1 MDKVNAGGNKSGP
14 ATTTGISAANL
25 ENETEDFHLEKVSSN
40 LRVQIIQA
48 RTAKKLTQIQLAQAI
63 NEKPQV
69 IQDYES
75 GKVGS
80 EGCMPLESCWE
91 PHPVLSLSQAIP
103 NPQHLSKMS
112 RILGVVLKK
121 SA

>member
-1 MDKVNAGGNKSGP
+1 MDTSVGAGGNKAGP
-14 ATTTGISAANL
+14 STTTGISAAKL
-25 ENETEDFHLEKVSSN
+25 ENETEDFHIEKVSSN
-40 LRVQIIQA
+40 LKQQIIQA
-48 RTAKKLTQIQLAQAI
+48 RTAKKMTQVQLAQAI

-75 GKVGS
+75 GK
-80 EGCMPLESCWE
+80 
-91 PHPVLSLSQAIP
+91 AIP

-121 SA
+121 GA